1 MKWLMDMDRSQG
13 SGNIGLITRIGRAGL
28 RFLRRENGI
37 SLLETITG
45 MAILGMIGVGFM
57 SALGS
62 TFQATNINDEKVVAE
77 NLVRT
82 QLEFLRSQPY
92 CEPGSV
98 PYTIPTD
105 GACGTYAVPPTGVT
119 PPTGY
124 TMTVELNTYC
134 CDASANPYPIAELQQ
149 ITATVFRDGTFV
161 SQTSDLKTNR

>member
-1 MKWLMDMDRSQG
+1 MV
-13 SGNIGLITRIGRAGL
+13 TRLGRAGL
-28 RFLRRENGI
+28 RFLRREGGI

-62 TFQATNINDEKVVAE
+62 TFQATDINDEKVVAE
-77 NLVRT
+77 NLIRT

-92 CEPGSV
+92 CEPGNT

-105 GACGTYAVPPTGVT
+105 GACGTYTVPPTGIT
-119 PPTGY
+119 PPDGY
-124 TMTVELNTYC
+124 SVTVELDTYC
-134 CDASANPYPIAELQQ
+134 CDTSSNPYPIAELQK
-149 ITATVFRDGTFV
+149 ITAVVSRDGVFV